1 MTAAVIRYRTT
12 PEAADENQRLIEAV
26 FAELA
31 TVAPP
36 GLRYTALRF
45 ADGVTFVH
53 VVDGEG
59 LPELPAFQEFQRG
72 LSDRLAAA
80 PVREDATPLGS
91 HPFVHLVHSD
101 PSGGTVRR

>member
-1 MTAAVIRYRTT
+1 MSSSVIRYQTT
-12 PEAADENQRLIEAV
+12 PEAADENQRLIEKV

-36 GLRYTALRF
+36 GLSYTSFRL

-59 LPELPAFQEFQRG
+59 VTDLVAFQEFQRT
-72 LSDRLAAA
+72 LPDRLAVG
-80 PVREDATPLGS
+80 PTREDGTRVGS
-91 HPFVHLVHSD
+91 YA
-101 PSGGTVRR
+101 G